1 MVHEHMA
8 SNSPILIILF
18 VIITF
23 YEAKLVILYLILFPV
38 SFLTLELTIS
48 ICFNLLAP
56 LKAVFPLCRPFY
68 KAWDKVI
75 PLSPSVGDS

>member
-23 YEAKLVILYLILFPV
+23 YEAKLVILYLILIPV

-48 ICFNLLAP
+48 FCF
-56 LKAVFPLCRPFY
+56 
-68 KAWDKVI
+68 
-75 PLSPSVGDS
+75 

>member
-8 SNSPILIILF
+8 INSPILIILL

-23 YEAKLVILYLILFPV
+23 YEAKLVILYLILIPV

-48 ICFNLLAP
+48 FCF
-56 LKAVFPLCRPFY
+56 
-68 KAWDKVI
+68 
-75 PLSPSVGDS
+75 